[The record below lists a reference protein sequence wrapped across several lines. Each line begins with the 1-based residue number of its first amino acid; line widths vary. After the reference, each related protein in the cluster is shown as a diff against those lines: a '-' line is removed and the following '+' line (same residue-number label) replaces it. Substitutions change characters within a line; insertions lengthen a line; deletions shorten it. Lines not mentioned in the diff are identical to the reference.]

1 MIRFRRTS
9 PEVRFEMT
17 PLIDVV
23 FLLLTFFIF
32 ALVLMVRANVLDV
45 SLPEIG
51 SGPNAQGVTVTIV
64 LDAQAQLFVDGEPVN
79 SDSIIEAVRNRLETE
94 PEARLVVAADRHSA
108 SGALIG
114 LADLLSREGFGAFSI
129 IGTEP
134 GHDGTVNPEPAN
146 TEPDDGSPTGP

>member
-1 MIRFRRTS
+1 MIRFRRSS

-51 SGPNAQGVTVTIV
+51 SGPAAQGQTVTIV
-64 LDAQAQLFVDGEPVN
+64 IDADSNLFVNGEPV
-79 SDSIIEAVRNRLETE
+79 ETE
-94 PEARLVVAADRHSA
+94 QVVEVVRDRLAEQTDARLVIAADQKSA
-108 SGALIG
+108 SGSLIG
-114 LADLLSREGFGAFSI
+114 LADLLSREGLGEFSI

-134 GHDGTVNPEPAN
+134 ASTDAQPLEPTPEP
-146 TEPDDGSPTGP
+146 

>member
-1 MIRFRRTS
+1 VIRFRRST

-45 SLPEIG
+45 ALPEVG
-51 SGPNAQGVTVTIV
+51 SGPAAGGTTVTIAINK
-64 LDAQAQLFVDGEPVN
+64 DNALFVDGEPVAA
-79 SDSIIEAVRNRLETE
+79 DALVEAVRTKLDAQ
-94 PEARLVVAADRHSA
+94 PGARLVIAADRASA

-114 LADLLSREGFGAFSI
+114 LADLLSREGLGEFSI
-129 IGTEP
+129 IGVEP
-134 GHDGTVNPEPAN
+134 GTP
-146 TEPDDGSPTGP
+146 SP